1 LNYQEKN
8 ISGRKQSTDSFPSL
22 QGRYSSLKLLIFLAL
37 FFLASTLAAAQAP
50 QEKQDPA
57 KRQTPYKVA
66 ILPVTIHSPENIEFM
81 REGLLDML
89 SSRIELEGRVSVVE
103 KQAVKK
109 ALTEISGEIDQDAAK
124 KLGAQLGVDYVIF
137 GSLTKLGDSA
147 SLDLKVVDA
156 KGEKA
161 ISSVFEQA
169 KKMEEI
175 VAGVGE
181 ISRKVDEK
189 ILGYS
194 LAPPVVAKTERPP
207 QETASIPQI
216 PSSGPGF
223 RPYTPQGRAVAVA
236 PSVEFWQSQPLSFKV
251 RGIAIGDLDGDGRNE
266 VVMIGPRELSIY
278 RLEKGELKLLKR
290 HEGKKMDN
298 YLAVDVGDINKD
310 GKAEIFVTN
319 FRADQLMQSPQT
331 ASLSSFA
338 ATFQNDAFKI
348 VEEDMDWFLRVVEWG
363 SKGTVL
369 LAQAKGLQT
378 AFEGPIVELG
388 WDGKKYKQT
397 RKTDL
402 PKGYCL
408 YGFAPFEHGGKSY
421 SVFIEPDFR
430 LKVTN
435 EKGKVV
441 WRSQGTY
448 GSDIA
453 FRVKPMTTGPGAYE
467 GDDLAFINVRVISRG
482 NEVFL
487 IRNISPVGQLF
498 KRTKYYTGGEVQSLV
513 WTGAMLTERWK
524 SQEISGYVADFQ
536 MGDIDGNQGKEL
548 IVAVNL
554 PKESMLSGDQN
565 SAVLI
570 TRMQ

>member
-1 LNYQEKN
+1 M
-8 ISGRKQSTDSFPSL
+8 
-22 QGRYSSLKLLIFLAL
+22 KLLIFLFL
-37 FFLASTLAAAQAP
+37 FFLAGTLAAAQAP
-50 QEKQDPA
+50 PERQDPS
-57 KRQTPYKVA
+57 KREIPYKVA
-66 ILPVTIHSPENIEFM
+66 ILPVAIHSPENIEFM

-89 SSRIELEGRVSVVE
+89 SSRVELEGRISVVE
-103 KQAVKK
+103 KQVVKK
-109 ALTEISGEIDQDAAK
+109 ALAGVSGEIDQDTAK
-124 KLGAQLGVDYVIF
+124 KLGAQLGVDYIIF

-156 KGEKA
+156 KGEKPM
-161 ISSVFEQA
+161 SSVFEQA

-194 LAPPVVAKTERPP
+194 LAPPAVAKVERPA
-207 QETASIPQI
+207 QETGSIPRIQI
-216 PSSGPGF
+216 PQGSGGF
-223 RPYTPQGRAVAVA
+223 RPYTGRATAVA

-251 RGIAIGDLDGDGRNE
+251 RGIAVGDLDGDGRNE
-266 VVMIGPRELSIY
+266 VVMIGQRELYIY
-278 RLEKGELKLLKR
+278 RLEKDELKLLKR
-290 HEGKKMDN
+290 HEGRKMDN

-331 ASLSSFA
+331 ATLSSFA

-369 LAQAKGLQT
+369 LAQAKGFQT

-402 PKGYCL
+402 PKGYSL
-408 YGFAPFEHGGKSY
+408 YGFAPFQHGGKSY
-421 SVFIEPDFR
+421 SMFIEPDFR
-430 LKVTN
+430 LRVTN
-435 EKGKVV
+435 EKGKVI

-487 IRNISPVGQLF
+487 IRNNSPVGQLF
-498 KRTKYYTGGEVQSLV
+498 KRTKYYTGGEVQNLV
-513 WTGAMLTERWK
+513 WTGAMLTERWR

-536 MGDIDGNQGKEL
+536 MEDIDGSQGKEL

-554 PKESMLSGDQN
+554 PKESILSGDQN